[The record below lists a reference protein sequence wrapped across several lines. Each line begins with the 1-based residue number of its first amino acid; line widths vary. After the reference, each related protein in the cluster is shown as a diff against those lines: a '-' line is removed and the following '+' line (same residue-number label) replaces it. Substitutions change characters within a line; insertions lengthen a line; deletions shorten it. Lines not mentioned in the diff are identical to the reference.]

1 MNYIEKILN
10 DFEDDFNPS
19 STVPESRPMFNDGG
33 MLVKPNADG
42 SRPGY
47 AKQKMAGF
55 APVSEAQQ
63 AGNLAKKEN
72 RLSKIGELFINKDY
86 KKLKVKTRKAR
97 MGKGSIDA
105 GGVLNSQ
112 DKTMLNKIIY
122 DGTVKEQNALAK
134 ELGINRRYMIEVY
147 TEAEKLKDE
156 GKALQQSKAKLIQV
170 QNQKKIFDEILNNKN
185 ATIKSMAKKFKMTE
199 KEITKESSKLLKNVY
214 AQNVAIGKG
223 PEFDINSRGQKTLK

>member
-1 MNYIEKILN
+1 MDFIEKTLN
-10 DFEDDFNPS
+10 DFEDDFGPS
-19 STVPESRPMFNDGG
+19 STVLESRPMFNNGG
-33 MLVKPNADG
+33 MLVQPSDDG

-47 AKQKMAGF
+47 AKNKMSG
-55 APVSEAQQ
+55 SKEQQ

-105 GGVLNSQ
+105 GGVLNAQ
-112 DKTMLNKIIY
+112 DKTMLNNIIY

-147 TEAEKLKDE
+147 TESEKLKNE
-156 GKALQQSKAKLIQV
+156 GKAS
-170 QNQKKIFDEILNNKN
+170 
-185 ATIKSMAKKFKMTE
+185 ATIKSK
-199 KEITKESSKLLKNVY
+199 ISSSSKSKKN
-214 AQNVAIGKG
+214 I
-223 PEFDINSRGQKTLK
+223 